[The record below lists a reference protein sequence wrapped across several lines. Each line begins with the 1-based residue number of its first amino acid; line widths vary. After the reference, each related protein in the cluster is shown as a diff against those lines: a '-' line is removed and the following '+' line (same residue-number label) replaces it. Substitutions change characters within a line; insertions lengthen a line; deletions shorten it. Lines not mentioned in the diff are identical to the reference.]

1 MITLEETDS
10 KKLGLPGYSSHQC
23 SITLRTEIADVDLA
37 VLGLPERGLGAPVLR
52 PVVRLTRTTSSA
64 RSSPLYLDNCLIVYI

>member
-10 KKLGLPGYSSHQC
+10 KKLALPGYSSHQC

-52 PVVRLTRTTSSA
+52 LAEVYKLASNAANGRVAVR
-64 RSSPLYLDNCLIVYI
+64 